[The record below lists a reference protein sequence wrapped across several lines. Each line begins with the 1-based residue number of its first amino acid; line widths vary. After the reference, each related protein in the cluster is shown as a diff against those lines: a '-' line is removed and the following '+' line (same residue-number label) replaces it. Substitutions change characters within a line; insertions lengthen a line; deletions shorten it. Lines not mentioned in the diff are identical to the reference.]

1 MKSNQTVFSFI
12 TLMWSHKDGSTCTR
26 LAVLYQM
33 LIVRNPSFPNECIYF
48 QNGSTYW
55 KRGALV
61 FKFVS
66 VESGQVFFPVCSKFT
81 VISNVS
87 PSPGNVTLFF
97 KGNYRHCAEK
107 KNKTISQCRIETCL
121 LTWKVSSNSTI
132 TEHWINFRCGDS
144 GGGGGS

>member
-1 MKSNQTVFSFI
+1 
-12 TLMWSHKDGSTCTR
+12 
-26 LAVLYQM
+26 M

-55 KRGALV
+55 KRGASV

-66 VESGQVFFPVCSKFT
+66 VEFGQVFFPVCSKFT

-87 PSPGNVTLFF
+87 PSSGNVTLFF

-107 KNKTISQCRIETCL
+107 KNKTISQCRIETCQPGKSRQTL
-121 LTWKVSSNSTI
+121 QSPN
-132 TEHWINFRCGDS
+132 TELIFDVVTVVVVEAVNMHH
-144 GGGGGS
+144 